1 MVKGVRTGVG
11 KYLAHGLKIRRAS
24 FTVRCISTNSRGMK
38 QSAGGGGGAGGGGEG
53 GGYFSLTSPSLCR
66 PSFLSFY
73 SGSRPWRWNNTGI
86 AREKVLICRRGII
99 PLCMNIVK
107 LFVPKRKAGIRGGEG
122 SSSLLLYY
130 LHYANY
136 YCRTIFSVSNLFF
149 INRGRYNAMIYIGE
163 NTKVLFENLYN
174 VQIDI
179 FVRGVWNDWRHI
191 VVWIARNLILCGEE
205 RDRVAMS

>member
-38 QSAGGGGGAGGGGEG
+38 QSGGEGRGARGGGG

-107 LFVPKRKAGIRGGEG
+107 LFVQSWNRGGG
-122 SSSLLLYY
+122 GGGGRGVVVPSSLLFALCKLLLSNYFLSQQSVLY
-130 LHYANY
+130 
-136 YCRTIFSVSNLFF
+136 
-149 INRGRYNAMIYIGE
+149 
-163 NTKVLFENLYN
+163 
-174 VQIDI
+174 
-179 FVRGVWNDWRHI
+179 
-191 VVWIARNLILCGEE
+191 
-205 RDRVAMS
+205 

>member
-38 QSAGGGGGAGGGGEG
+38 QSGGEGRGAGGGGEG

-107 LFVPKRKAGIRGGEG
+107 LFVPKRKAGIGGRREGRGGVVVP
-122 SSSLLLYY
+122 SSLLFALCKLLLSNYFLSQQSVLY
-130 LHYANY
+130 
-136 YCRTIFSVSNLFF
+136 
-149 INRGRYNAMIYIGE
+149 
-163 NTKVLFENLYN
+163 
-174 VQIDI
+174 
-179 FVRGVWNDWRHI
+179 
-191 VVWIARNLILCGEE
+191 
-205 RDRVAMS
+205 

>member
-38 QSAGGGGGAGGGGEG
+38 QSGGEGRGARGGGG

-107 LFVPKRKAGIRGGEG
+107 LFMQSWNRGGGGGGERG
-122 SSSLLLYY
+122 RRPFFFIICIMQIIIVELFSQSAICSLL
-130 LHYANY
+130 
-136 YCRTIFSVSNLFF
+136 
-149 INRGRYNAMIYIGE
+149 
-163 NTKVLFENLYN
+163 
-174 VQIDI
+174 
-179 FVRGVWNDWRHI
+179 I
-191 VVWIARNLILCGEE
+191 VVVTMQWYILVRTRKSYLKICTMYKSIYLCVEFGKIE
-205 RDRVAMS
+205 DI